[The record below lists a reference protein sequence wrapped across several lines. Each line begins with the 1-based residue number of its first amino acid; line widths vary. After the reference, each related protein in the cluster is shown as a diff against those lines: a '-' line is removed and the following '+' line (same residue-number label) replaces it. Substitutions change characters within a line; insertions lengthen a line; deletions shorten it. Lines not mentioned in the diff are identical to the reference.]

1 MPIKIT
7 KKSKKT
13 KKGKGKVSQSQQVI
27 VNIQKGKRKASS
39 QPSIRTSQPP
49 IIIQPPQQDYTQ
61 LENLFK
67 QYSTSRPIAEPVKPV
82 TIGMDTQTE
91 MPITT
96 GRETQTDLSIP
107 PNMEENIKAT
117 AKNLA
122 ISLKKLEEE
131 KPIPVA
137 RQRQPAPQRKPPVPI
152 QENRPRVSLLPVRTT
167 APPTPPEKILNP
179 LTNKMVTPDYYKR
192 LVREGKVIPEK
203 K

>member
-1 MPIKIT
+1 MPIKI
-7 KKSKKT
+7 SKKKRT

-39 QPSIRTSQPP
+39 QPVSRPSQAP
-49 IIIQPPQQDYTQ
+49 IIIQQPQQDFTQ

-67 QYSTSRPIAEPVKPV
+67 QYSTSRPVAEPKPV
-82 TIGMDTQTE
+82 TMGMDTQTD

-96 GRETQTDLSIP
+96 GKSTQTELTIP
-107 PNMEENIKAT
+107 SNLEQNIKME
-117 AKNLA
+117 KEILKEN
-122 ISLKKLEEE
+122 LKKLEVE

-152 QENRPRVSLLPVRTT
+152 QENRPRVSILPVRTT
-167 APPTPPEKILNP
+167 APKPTPEKILNP

-192 LVREGKVIPEK
+192 LVREGKVNPP
-203 K
+203 

>member
-39 QPSIRTSQPP
+39 QPVSRPSQPP
-49 IIIQPPQQDYTQ
+49 IIIQPPQQDFTQ

-82 TIGMDTQTE
+82 TIGMDTQTD
-91 MPITT
+91 MPIST
-96 GRETQTDLSIP
+96 GRATQTELTIP
-107 PNMEENIKAT
+107 SNLEQNIKME
-117 AKNLA
+117 KELLKEN
-122 ISLKKLEEE
+122 LKKLEVE

-167 APPTPPEKILNP
+167 APKPTPEKVLNP
-179 LTNKMVTPDYYKR
+179 LTDKMVTPDYYKR
-192 LVREGKVIPEK
+192 LVRQGKINPP
-203 K
+203 

>member
-7 KKSKKT
+7 KKSKRT

-39 QPSIRTSQPP
+39 QPVVRTSQPP
-49 IIIQPPQQDYTQ
+49 IIIQPPQQDFTQ

-67 QYSTSRPIAEPVKPV
+67 QYSTSRPIVEPVKPV
-82 TIGMDTQTE
+82 TIGETQTE
-91 MPITT
+91 MPIST
-96 GRETQTDLSIP
+96 GRATQTDLSIP
-107 PNMEENIKAT
+107 PNMEENLKAT

-122 ISLKKLEEE
+122 INLKKLEEE

-167 APPTPPEKILNP
+167 APKPTPEKILNP

>member
-7 KKSKKT
+7 KKSKRT

-39 QPSIRTSQPP
+39 QPVVRTSQPP
-49 IIIQPPQQDYTQ
+49 IIIQPPQQDFTQ

-67 QYSTSRPIAEPVKPV
+67 QYSTSRPIAEPVKLLYGV
-82 TIGMDTQTE
+82 DTQTE

-96 GRETQTDLSIP
+96 GIATQTDLSIP
-107 PNMEENIKAT
+107 PNMEENLKAT

-122 ISLKKLEEE
+122 INLKKLEEE

-152 QENRPRVSLLPVRTT
+152 QENRPRVSLLPVRTS

>member
-1 MPIKIT
+1 MPIKI
-7 KKSKKT
+7 SKKKRT

-39 QPSIRTSQPP
+39 QPVIRQSQAP
-49 IIIQPPQQDYTQ
+49 IIIQPPQQDFSQ

-67 QYSTSRPIAEPVKPV
+67 QYSTSRPIAEPVKPL
-82 TIGMDTQTE
+82 TISTDKG
-91 MPITT
+91 
-96 GRETQTDLSIP
+96 QTDLSIP

-122 ISLKKLEEE
+122 INLKKLEEE
-131 KPIPVA
+131 KPIPIE

-167 APPTPPEKILNP
+167 APKPTPEKVLNP
-179 LTNKMVTPDYYKR
+179 LTDKMVTPDYYKR
-192 LVREGKVIPEK
+192 LVREGKIPQPEK

>member
-39 QPSIRTSQPP
+39 QPVIRTSQPP
-49 IIIQPPQQDYTQ
+49 IIIQPPQQDFSQ
-61 LENLFK
+61 LENLFR
-67 QYSTSRPIAEPVKPV
+67 QYSTSRPVTEPKPV
-82 TIGMDTQTE
+82 TIGMDASTE

-96 GRETQTDLSIP
+96 GKATQTSLSLP
-107 PNMEENIKAT
+107 PDIEENLKAVS
-117 AKNLA
+117 KSLEK
-122 ISLKKLEEE
+122 SLKQLEEE
-131 KPIPVA
+131 KPITIP

-152 QENRPRVSLLPVRTT
+152 QLENRPRVSLLPVRTS
-167 APPTPPEKILNP
+167 APPTPPEKVLNP